1 MPEANIKSEEIEV
14 NGIEIEVYSQRLTAH
29 RILELAKER
38 GAMPADPNGY
48 VLQGDKGEY
57 KQDDEVNIRED
68 HRFLTIPNKPTPVA

>member
-1 MPEANIKSEEIEV
+1 MANTGIKSEEIEV
-14 NGIEIEVYSQRLTAH
+14 NGIEIEVSSQKLTAH
-29 RILELAKER
+29 QILELAKEK

-68 HRFLTIPNKPTPVA
+68 HRFLTIPNMPVRVA